1 MESLDYEQ
9 PTAKIHAVNCVSSMT
24 FCSKCVSKCDLTSL
38 NAISTTKN
46 FKCFCRE
53 SEHGEKRMNTWI
65 NGVGGCNDALNDFLQ
80 WLFDGLPG
88 GRKRE
93 VVTYVFGHYSG
104 KYEIDL

>member
-1 MESLDYEQ
+1 
-9 PTAKIHAVNCVSSMT
+9 
-24 FCSKCVSKCDLTSL
+24 
-38 NAISTTKN
+38 
-46 FKCFCRE
+46 
-53 SEHGEKRMNTWI
+53 MNTWI

-93 VVTYVFGHYSG
+93 VVTYVFGHYAG